1 MTAAATLEDGV
12 AEEQVLG
19 ALMVSEPAVERVREV
34 GLRVEDFYLDR
45 NRLVYAAVLRL
56 QDAGEPVDQ
65 LTVKAELE
73 RNGELDAAGGA
84 NRLDLLAGQVVAPA
98 NVKSHAGRVAEL
110 SHQRRVRE
118 AVAKVDQRLKV
129 GAALRGEVSELAETL
144 LDLRVNLHDTVE
156 LLDLDG
162 LRSLSPPTWLVR
174 DHVVAGGL
182 NLLYGKPGAG
192 KSFVA
197 LDWALSVA
205 TGEPWL
211 GNKVESGAVVYVAA
225 EGAAGL
231 RNRALAWLE
240 FHGVEELDRF
250 WVVPRP
256 VNFHM
261 GDTAEL
267 ESKLNRLPEAPALLV
282 IDTVARC
289 FAGGDENDTGDMTKF
304 VDHVDRVRR
313 RYGAAA
319 LLVHH
324 PRKNSDEPRGNSA
337 LDGAVDTSRLLK
349 VDGKTRTL
357 TARKTKDWLD
367 PDRVDF
373 ALETLER
380 SAVIRPRTVRDS
392 SGRSDS
398 ETEQILATVRGRF
411 RTVWVPSAELREA
424 SGIGRTAFYDGVKR
438 LIDSEKL
445 EVRRVGAQRREYRL
459 IEDEPTVQNRPEP
472 SARTADNRPTVR
484 RSLRGADG
492 GQSPDGEVAP

>member
-1 MTAAATLEDGV
+1 MTATLEDV
-12 AEEQVLG
+12 EAEAEVLG
-19 ALMVSEPAVERVREV
+19 ALLVSEPAVQRVREV

-73 RNGELDAAGGA
+73 RRVELEAAGGA
-84 NRLDLLAGQVVAPA
+84 NRLDVLAGQVKAPG
-98 NVKSHAGRVAEL
+98 NVKAHANRLAEL

-118 AVAKVDQRLKV
+118 AVDKVDQRLKT
-129 GAALRGEVSELAETL
+129 GAALNGEVSELAETL

-162 LRSLSPPTWLVR
+162 LRSLSPPKWLVR
-174 DHVVAGGL
+174 NHVVAGGL

-240 FHGVEELDRF
+240 FHGVEDLDRF
-250 WVVPRP
+250 WVWPRP
-256 VNFHM
+256 VNFYT

-267 ESKLNRLPEAPALLV
+267 EAKLNRLPEAPVLIV
-282 IDTVARC
+282 CDTVARC
-289 FAGGDENDTGDMTKF
+289 FAGGNENETQDMTLF
-304 VDHVDRVRR
+304 VDHVDRVRN

-324 PRKNSDEPRGNSA
+324 PQKKNPEEPRGNSA
-337 LDGAVDTSRLLK
+337 LDGAIDTSRLLK
-349 VDGKTRTL
+349 VDGKTRSL
-357 TARKTKDWLD
+357 VAKKTKDWLD
-367 PDRVDF
+367 PDPVNF
-373 ALETLER
+373 ALESLER
-380 SAVIRPRTVRDS
+380 SAVIRPRTVRDG
-392 SGRSDS
+392 SGRLES
-398 ETEQILATVRGRF
+398 ETEQVLATVRGRF

-424 SGIGRTAFYDGVKR
+424 SKLGRTVFYDTVKR
-438 LIDSEKL
+438 LVDEKKL

-459 IEDEPTVQNRPEP
+459 IEDEPTVRNRPQP
-472 SARTADNRPTVR
+472 SARTADNRPSVQPP
-484 RSLRGADG
+484 LKGGDG
-492 GQSPDGEVAP
+492 GQSPDEEVGL